1 VARSTDQ
8 VVEVIPL
15 MDGEDSPRRV
25 LCPWR
30 VLPPVRMNIR
40 AANRNAVRS
49 QSVRDFVTEIS
60 GGATPAPPPVRCG
73 SEL

>member
-1 VARSTDQ
+1 MARSTDQ

-30 VLPPVRMNIR
+30 VACQHL
-40 AANRNAVRS
+40 A
-49 QSVRDFVTEIS
+49 
-60 GGATPAPPPVRCG
+60 GRCSSDG
-73 SEL
+73 RPLREM